1 MRFYKSQSADLLDLV
16 SRRYGQRPSSLL
28 PSDTFDNEWESL
40 QFDINVALRG
50 MLNEYKA
57 QNKQPP
63 GQITN
68 RNQAMAAMQRA
79 RQDVAEMEAAAT
91 KH

>member
-1 MRFYKSQSADLLDLV
+1 
-16 SRRYGQRPSSLL
+16 
-28 PSDTFDNEWESL
+28 
-40 QFDINVALRG
+40 
-50 MLNEYKA
+50 MLNEYQA
-57 QNKQPP
+57 QKQPP
-63 GQITN
+63 PGRITN

>member
-1 MRFYKSQSADLLDLV
+1 
-16 SRRYGQRPSSLL
+16 
-28 PSDTFDNEWESL
+28 
-40 QFDINVALRG
+40 

-57 QNKQPP
+57 QNKPPP